1 MKGCWEARNP
11 VQKLSSHDRVKRK
24 VKKVGIM
31 NYLVIEDRHA
41 AKYVHDGLGRRGFL
55 GWDGLRKTFL
65 SFHFRGGG

>member
-1 MKGCWEARNP
+1 
-11 VQKLSSHDRVKRK
+11 
-24 VKKVGIM
+24 M

-65 SFHFRGGG
+65 SFHLRGGSVAKCTPGTHY

>member
-1 MKGCWEARNP
+1 MIG
-11 VQKLSSHDRVKRK
+11 SSEK

-31 NYLVIEDRHA
+31 NYLMIEDRHA

-65 SFHFRGGG
+65 SFHLRRGGGGVVVAKCTTDTHY